1 MKKCLTAILVLLSTF
16 AMAQSEEKL
25 GLAQKKNLDT
35 FFSNFSEANVQS
47 FKKGSLS
54 DEVMLNFALTHD
66 YRNNFKSLKK
76 SADGQSVIVPASA
89 VDNTTVKYF
98 GVKISRHLKEAY
110 PVPLADGEAY
120 TFSQIARLVS
130 RGDGL
135 FQAEGV
141 IYSTDS
147 GGTPNPH
154 GTPAEWKKKGE
165 DVSVAGTFSALIRA
179 ESERY
184 ILLEYTV
191 R

>member
-1 MKKCLTAILVLLSTF
+1 
-16 AMAQSEEKL
+16 MAQSEEKL
-25 GLAQKKNLDT
+25 ELGQKRNLDT

-47 FKKGSLS
+47 FKEGSLS
-54 DEVMLNFALTHD
+54 DGALLNFALEHN
-66 YRNNFKSLKK
+66 YKNNFKSLKK
-76 SADGQSVIVPASA
+76 SADGQSVIVPAST
-89 VDNTTVKYF
+89 VDKTTIKYF
-98 GVKISRHLKEAY
+98 NLKINRHMKEAY

-120 TFSQIARLVS
+120 TFSQISRLVN

-141 IYSTDS
+141 IYSTGS

-154 GTPAEWKKKGE
+154 GTPAEWEKKGE
-165 DVSVAGTFSALIRA
+165 DVSRVGTFSALIRA